1 MRYGLLII
9 LGMLCGQLWA
19 SDKAV
24 QVLFGSQPLTLQPAP
39 VWEENECWLPITHAE
54 CFTIELELIEDA
66 QFAQIKLP
74 APAQNGKDRVPVRM
88 LQLQDETGKAVNT
101 PCVPLRQ
108 LIFLTGSSS
117 SWNAESRTL
126 TLRARLKHVE
136 LLADRVAVHTTLPT
150 LPSISILQNPDRLVI
165 DLSGCQ
171 LPETPLQS
179 TGSSEFVKAVRFGQF
194 DPNTAR
200 IVLDLKAPM
209 PVVVWSGEMRQEH
222 RIPLTPNTPPE
233 TAVDS
238 NEPETGVV
246 QPEPTPPPKTAKVK
260 PFEPPKIEKT
270 PQGLTIR
277 LSAPQS
283 DKPRVNFLENPL
295 RVVVDVP
302 GMLEEGLEQL
312 FDEPESLLSAMRAIP
327 LEGGMVRVVL
337 ELTRALGVNVLNRR
351 NELAV
356 VLNVPRGAGGSLKQ
370 KIITIDPGHGGAQP
384 GARITKNGKTYYEKD
399 ITLKIGTMVAEK
411 LSKTGAS
418 VLMTRAEDVQVGL
431 YERTQ
436 MSNQS
441 DAHFF
446 VSIHCDSN
454 SKPNSASGTTIY
466 YHGDNADSRALA
478 QAILNE
484 IVQISGQP
492 SKGVRTDKTLYQT
505 GLAVLR
511 TSNMPAIL
519 IEVGYLNHDGD
530 RARLID
536 PKFQARVADAIVRGI
551 QKYVEGQ

>member
-9 LGMLCGQLWA
+9 LGMLCGLLWA
-19 SDKAV
+19 NEKTV
-24 QVLFGSQPLTLQPAP
+24 QIMFGSQPIPMQPAP
-39 VWEENECWLPITHAE
+39 VWEENECWLPVVHAE
-54 CFTIELELIEDA
+54 QLKLELELVQGA
-66 QFAQIKLP
+66 QFALIKNPALP
-74 APAQNGKDRVPVRM
+74 PDAKDRVAVRM
-88 LQLQDETGKAVNT
+88 LQLQDENGKSVNI

-108 LIFLTGSSS
+108 LILIAGGAS
-117 SWNAESRTL
+117 SWSAESRTL
-126 TLRARLKHVE
+126 TIRARLKHVE
-136 LLADRVAVHTTLPT
+136 LLADRVVIHTALPT
-150 LPSISILQNPDRLVI
+150 LPSVSTLQGPDRLVI
-165 DLSGCQ
+165 DLPGCQ

-179 TGSSEFVKAVRFGQF
+179 TGNSERVQAVRFGQF

-200 IVLDLKAPM
+200 VVLDLKAPM

-233 TAVDS
+233 IETQSD
-238 NEPETGVV
+238 EPKDDEP
-246 QPEPTPPPKTAKVK
+246 QPAPLPTTAKVK
-260 PFEPPKIEKT
+260 PFEPPTIEKT
-270 PQGLTIR
+270 TQGLTVR
-277 LSAPQS
+277 LPAPQS
-283 DKPRVNFLENPL
+283 AKPRVNFLENPL

-302 GMLEEGLEQL
+302 GTLEENLEQI
-312 FDEPESLLSAMRAIP
+312 FDDPESLLTAVRAIP

-370 KIITIDPGHGGAQP
+370 KIITIDPGHGGGQP
-384 GARITKNGKTYYEKD
+384 GTRITKNGKTYYEKE
-399 ITLKIGTMVAEK
+399 ITLKIGSMAAER

-441 DAHFF
+441 NAHFF

-484 IVQISGQP
+484 IVQVSGLP
-492 SKGVRTDKTLYQT
+492 TKGVRTDKTLYQT

-511 TSNMPAIL
+511 TSDMPAVL
-519 IEVGYLNHDGD
+519 IEVGYLNHDSD
-530 RARLID
+530 RAKLVD
-536 PKFQARVADAIVRGI
+536 PGFQARIADAIVRGI
-551 QKYVEGQ
+551 QKYVEGK